1 MKLFDNKTNEETNEE
16 INETIGDL
24 KQSIKL
30 FFESK
35 YFVMAFIFVLWIFL
49 NVWMLIMQTI

>member
-1 MKLFDNKTNEETNEE
+1 MKLFDNKTNEDFDEE
-16 INETIGDL
+16 INETVGDF